1 MMKKGGAKN
10 VVNALGNNSG
20 APVDPNEA
28 YQAARRTQRN
38 QSLSIGGSQNKHS
51 RAGAD
56 QKRLTQ
62 VTGITFNP

>member
-1 MMKKGGAKN
+1 MKKAGAKN
-10 VVNALGNNSG
+10 VIGGLASNAGV
-20 APVDPNEA
+20 PVDPTEA